1 MTPIALSSF
10 LKWDLRGSMKGAVKP
25 MEMYESIKRECILLL
40 EETGDLCMLYLK
52 FEEAI
57 LEASIV
63 LKRVWLLY
71 REKRCSTSLE
81 DWRWFIYVHVPYSL
95 CHFKR
100 LWIPKKKIVR
110 SKFGCWVLSGTVSS
124 GSWDKLIEIRV
135 QKGFYSLSRLSSTI
149 TGQHG
154 YTDITI

>member
-10 LKWDLRGSMKGAVKP
+10 LKWDLRGSMKGAMKP

-63 LKRVWLLY
+63 LKRV
-71 REKRCSTSLE
+71 
-81 DWRWFIYVHVPYSL
+81 
-95 CHFKR
+95 
-100 LWIPKKKIVR
+100 
-110 SKFGCWVLSGTVSS
+110 
-124 GSWDKLIEIRV
+124 
-135 QKGFYSLSRLSSTI
+135 
-149 TGQHG
+149 
-154 YTDITI
+154 